1 MTTASKSIDTYLAS
15 VPETHRA
22 ALMKLR
28 NQIKRLCPKATEHI
42 RTIVTDF
49 GATGEKLR

>member
-1 MTTASKSIDTYLAS
+1 MTTARKSIDTYLAF

-28 NQIKRLCPKATEHI
+28 KQIKKLCPKATEHI
-42 RTIVTDF
+42 SY
-49 GATGEKLR
+49 GKLWSAKNEND